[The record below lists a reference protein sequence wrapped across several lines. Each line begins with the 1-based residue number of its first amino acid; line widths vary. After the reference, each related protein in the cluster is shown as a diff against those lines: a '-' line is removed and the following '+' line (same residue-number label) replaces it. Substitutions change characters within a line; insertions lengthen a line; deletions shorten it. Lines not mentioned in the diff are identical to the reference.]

1 MLLSDRP
8 STPELNG
15 DDHHQAYNE
24 DYDDNVNENS
34 STTNSARG
42 DYPDASQLSQYKTRC
57 VEENH

>member
-15 DDHHQAYNE
+15 DDHRQGDNE

-34 STTNSARG
+34 STTTNSASR
-42 DYPDASQLSQYKTRC
+42 LSRRLTAFTMQDSLC
-57 VEENH
+57 

>member
-15 DDHHQAYNE
+15 DDHHQGDNK

-34 STTNSARG
+34 NTTDGARR
-42 DYPDASQLSQYKTRC
+42 LSRRLTAFTMQDSLC
-57 VEENH
+57 